1 MNIHVPDE
9 VIVERMGG
17 RRVCPSCGESY
28 HVQYN
33 PPKQEGICDKCGA
46 ELIIRADDVPETVQK
61 RLTVY
66 HDQTAPLIDYYDQKG
81 LLVTVDGTM
90 APKDVT
96 GAIVKAIQE

>member
-1 MNIHVPDE
+1 M
-9 VIVERMGG
+9 
-17 RRVCPSCGESY
+17 
-28 HVQYN
+28 QYN

-66 HDQTAPLIDYYDQKG
+66 HDQTAPLIDYYDQRG

-96 GAIVKAIQE
+96 DAIVKAIQE

>member
-1 MNIHVPDE
+1 MCSTI
-9 VIVERMGG
+9 
-17 RRVCPSCGESY
+17 RRSRKES
-28 HVQYN
+28 
-33 PPKQEGICDKCGA
+33 DKCGA
-46 ELIIRADDVPETVQK
+46 ELITRADDVPETVQK